1 MYNELY
7 EVWKQE
13 IENKEPVRL
22 PPDFYVKVTNYIKR
36 IREESRMLDK
46 KTVRAILLKKEME
59 NVQRMLSEL
68 VRTRYRK
75 LMRKAAK
82 GEKIPPD
89 TLTAEEEKI
98 FKNLPSIAENYQNFV
113 KAILMGQTYDLE
125 KEQKHRRVVI
135 RVLKDI
141 PSIVGADMK
150 TYGPY
155 KVEDVASLPAENA
168 KILIKQGLAA
178 KVETP

>member
-98 FKNLPSIAENYQNFV
+98 FKNLPSIAE
-113 KAILMGQTYDLE
+113 
-125 KEQKHRRVVI
+125 
-135 RVLKDI
+135 
-141 PSIVGADMK
+141 
-150 TYGPY
+150 
-155 KVEDVASLPAENA
+155 
-168 KILIKQGLAA
+168 
-178 KVETP
+178 